1 MPVVA
6 LVLFA
11 VFGLLGFGWR
21 SWLQRRRTGSTGF
34 HGISGR
40 VGSVEWFAGVGF
52 VVAMAAAVFAPALQL
67 AGLVS
72 PLSFL
77 HAPWIQLTGIVLAVV
92 GIAATVYAQVDMGD
106 SWRIGVDPTETTT
119 LVRKGVFGFVR
130 NPIFTAMLIFGLGI
144 ALVTPNM
151 VAIVGFVLLVLTIE
165 VQVRAVE
172 EPYLS
177 TKHGDAYRDYC
188 AGVGTVR
195 PGRGAQPLRR
205 VTPREPRVRSR
216 PARSWPTCPTVPAS
230 PRAVTATRRVTPWA
244 RSALPTS

>member
-34 HGISGR
+34 HGVSGR

-92 GIAATVYAQVDMGD
+92 GIAATVYAQIDMGD

-119 LVRKGVFGFVR
+119 LVRQGVFGFVR
-130 NPIFTAMLIFGLGI
+130 NPIFHRDADSR
-144 ALVTPNM
+144 
-151 VAIVGFVLLVLTIE
+151 VGY
-165 VQVRAVE
+165 RA
-172 EPYLS
+172 
-177 TKHGDAYRDYC
+177 GDAEHGGNRRIRA
-188 AGVGTVR
+188 AGADDRG
-195 PGRGAQPLRR
+195 PGARR
-205 VTPREPRVRSR
+205 
-216 PARSWPTCPTVPAS
+216 
-230 PRAVTATRRVTPWA
+230 RR
-244 RSALPTS
+244 ALPVDQAR